1 MARSQFVILI
11 ILSTFF
17 CLFDFDKLNI
27 INRIHYTEVHRL
39 MASREKGKLDFET
52 SRRKVALRLRG
63 DYFVD
68 ADLFM
73 LRA

>member
-1 MARSQFVILI
+1 MILI
-11 ILSTFF
+11 ILSTF

-52 SRRKVALRLRG
+52 SRRKVA
-63 DYFVD
+63 
-68 ADLFM
+68 
-73 LRA
+73 

>member
-1 MARSQFVILI
+1 MILI

-39 MASREKGKLDFET
+39 MASREKGKFDFET
-52 SRRKVALRLRG
+52 SRRKVA
-63 DYFVD
+63 
-68 ADLFM
+68 
-73 LRA
+73 